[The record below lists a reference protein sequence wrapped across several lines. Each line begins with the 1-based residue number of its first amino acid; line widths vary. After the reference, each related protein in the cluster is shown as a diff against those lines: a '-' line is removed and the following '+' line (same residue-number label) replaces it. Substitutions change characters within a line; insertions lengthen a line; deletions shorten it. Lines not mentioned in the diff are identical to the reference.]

1 MLLVEA
7 GDRVAECELVA
18 RYRRGVAVILRKALN
33 WQKVRAGQKLSDFVR
48 SMARNL
54 AGPFPESA
62 AR

>member
-1 MLLVEA
+1 M
-7 GDRVAECELVA
+7 AECELVA